1 MDNLP
6 SATDSVQSAAPKCVN
21 GSMRRPSPSPCS
33 PAGGGGRPA
42 SLMDHTQSQPQ
53 VVRVVVNRDEKG
65 YGMKVSGDNPVYV
78 QSVKEGGAAEKAGLH
93 AGDKII
99 KVNGVNVMNSTHT
112 QVVALIKSSS
122 QVVLSVQ
129 QRSNPIRNMGSP
141 SVHNRPVTTPTSS
154 RITGPQPV
162 DNEKQYQLQLEKEQY
177 YKLMIEK
184 EQHYVDLLRSQ
195 IASSPD
201 EKKCKE
207 LAKTEKNLQTLQG
220 MLLRTQSEQ
229 QSPSTVSSPCFSSP
243 PSPLKYNSTCT
254 PSSPNGNTDVPPPL
268 PKRNNHST
276 NRRTMNTKS
285 ALPYVNGKVPLDVNN
300 FLNNEINANL
310 AEASASTP
318 QRHKPKPPLGS
329 LVMDSPDQPPPLPPR
344 ASHSAP
350 LPLRVD
356 PDAANSINKQMAYPL
371 VATCATL
378 VNNCVSNPSPN
389 PTHHRTKSSP
399 ETLMTLE
406 GNGSTRKL
414 SESMDDLSRREEWE
428 TPPGTPPPPYPSP
441 RALRRDGISVNYDG
455 DSTLE
460 EPFVDSID
468 NSSVC
473 GVTGASRLVTNNSPI
488 HAATPHTTQ
497 QPIMSMEDDEMSD
510 TEFSQMEDHGHFQS
524 FSKLMEHPPHLAVFT
539 NYILSNS
546 DPNSL
551 MFYLLTDLYKEGNAK
566 EMRKWAFEIH
576 SCFLVPGAPLRLG
589 NVDENIA
596 REIDEVLTKEF
607 DKEEILRKV
616 FWKARHKAK
625 EELTNQLADFRQ
637 KRTAGLGTIY
647 GPTDQA
653 LAELYSDKAKE
664 MKLYESLFLEK
675 LEPYLEEIEK
685 DSFDARRYY
694 TAAAFTTVLT
704 RIFQIRPVMHALD
717 RCPTFVNKEKSFR
730 TKFIGRYSRKLN
742 VQGHQYVAQ
751 QYYTVIMCNNC
762 HQILYGIGP
771 QGYQCSMCL
780 INLHRQ
786 CVRIFEDICPGPIT
800 KKDRGIMKLIGMRHD
815 SNEQNRLKKNSQF
828 LQMERE
834 RRQAEEKDSSFEL
847 NESVEVKQGQP
858 VSRSGSDR
866 RPDAVREEGLKH
878 QESAT
883 GTESPHDVSHDKTDI
898 TTMASSTIL
907 PATGSQR
914 RVNSNI
920 NRSESVKEQSE
931 KRKQRRNISDP
942 SHNTTSGDVDLD
954 RHTALSNTDSGS
966 SSNSSISCND
976 RLSESP
982 SNSIDAVVQAAALRG
997 TVDSDS
1003 DIDAE
1008 SEQWQSLVP
1017 PEELKNL
1024 PAHEKKRQDVINELF
1039 HTESSHVR
1047 NLKVLYKIFYKKI
1060 QESQTLKPEE
1070 LNLIFPNIKEMLD
1083 LHMEFNKEMRRRR
1096 KEDPI
1101 VKELGH
1107 MLGNMFGDLYGE
1119 SLKKAAA
1126 TFCERQQLA
1135 LEFIKKRRERDSKF
1149 DAVLIECEKKRQCR
1163 RLQLQGILPTE
1174 MQRLSKYPLLL
1185 ERLMHS
1191 IESLDSEHS
1200 QQEELSRL
1208 KRAHHMSKEILNY
1221 VNEAAK
1227 VAHNKHR
1234 LEEIQKHLDTSAFER
1249 SDHIAQEFRTLDL
1262 TKYRLI
1268 LEGGMQLKRPNK
1280 PIVPVHIL
1288 LLEEAV
1294 IILQREGD
1302 RFLLKFFQSGSAAQP
1317 QPLSPIIKMSMLLAR
1332 TNAVCKNALFLVNM
1346 LPNNSQMYDLIAEDE
1361 IKREVWF
1368 KHFTDAT
1375 EAYNKRQG
1383 KSLDRKEEAATDS
1396 ESESVQDLPP
1406 SEEVSERAEA
1416 VGGDANESA
1425 SATTEDGVDRTST
1438 EDNKEPIE
1446 EDNTEEGERNSAET
1460 SDMVAG
1466 GGVQTTKVSAEEW
1479 PLIQP
1484 SQVSVAVPPVHIAE
1498 SMLTPL
1504 EQIRRKDA
1512 LVKQA
1517 LEDKEGIV
1525 ADLLSIPREHFQHIA
1540 DMASMDTSTSKDIS
1554 GQVLASIYQV
1564 HQLQKAVN
1572 ESTNITE
1579 LDAMAA
1585 KGGRFPSCASQED
1598 GEACPSIP
1606 LTVPSGLVRDIA
1618 GSLNLQLTT
1627 LLSEVKQVE
1636 EERDR
1641 LRKELNRMREMLH
1654 EEHNLHSA
1662 VPVDDENLITTECAS
1677 D

>member
-1 MDNLP
+1 
-6 SATDSVQSAAPKCVN
+6 
-21 GSMRRPSPSPCS
+21 
-33 PAGGGGRPA
+33 
-42 SLMDHTQSQPQ
+42 
-53 VVRVVVNRDEKG
+53 
-65 YGMKVSGDNPVYV
+65 MKVSGDNPVYV

-220 MLLRTQSEQ
+220 MLLRTQSE
-229 QSPSTVSSPCFSSP
+229 
-243 PSPLKYNSTCT
+243 
-254 PSSPNGNTDVPPPL
+254 
-268 PKRNNHST
+268 
-276 NRRTMNTKS
+276 
-285 ALPYVNGKVPLDVNN
+285 
-300 FLNNEINANL
+300 
-310 AEASASTP
+310 
-318 QRHKPKPPLGS
+318 
-329 LVMDSPDQPPPLPPR
+329 
-344 ASHSAP
+344 
-350 LPLRVD
+350 
-356 PDAANSINKQMAYPL
+356 
-371 VATCATL
+371 
-378 VNNCVSNPSPN
+378 SPN

-1208 KRAHHMSKEILNY
+1208 KRAHHMSKEILNH